1 MPYSQKKKRREGEE
15 YSFDHYG
22 LGLML
27 LSSGLCQGT
36 DLCVLS
42 LRYLILKSYFQDS
55 PCPMGLQNVF
65 IQNTAGRTRL
75 ADVQQPD
82 F

>member
-1 MPYSQKKKRREGEE
+1 MPYSQKKKRREEEE

-27 LSSGLCQGT
+27 LSSGLWQGT

-42 LRYLILKSYFQDS
+42 LRYLILKSYFQAS
-55 PCPMGLQNVF
+55 PCPMGLQNMI
-65 IQNTAGRTRL
+65 IQNTVRRTCL